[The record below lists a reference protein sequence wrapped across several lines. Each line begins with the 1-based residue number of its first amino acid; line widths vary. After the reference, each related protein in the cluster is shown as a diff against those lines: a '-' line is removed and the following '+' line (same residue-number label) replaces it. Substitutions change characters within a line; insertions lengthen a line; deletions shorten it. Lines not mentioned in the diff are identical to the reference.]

1 MSKILSQE
9 EIDALL
15 KNVGQDNTKTD
26 FQVVDGN
33 EKQVTLYDFSHPQL
47 LSKEQERMIEN
58 IHENFCRSYS
68 VYLSAQLRLL
78 AEIRQLSIE
87 QYSYSDF
94 VNSVS
99 NPSCL
104 YVMDFDKPSG
114 RGILEM
120 SSKLNI
126 FIVEKLF
133 GGQTLFK
140 DLDEKDRE
148 ITHIEQKVMKRVMDK
163 CFSELTK
170 AWLSEND
177 IVLKYGSFES
187 NPEYA
192 QIVSSSE
199 PVVIVTLEVVIHG
212 TKTLMNICYP
222 YNWLSKVMFK
232 EEFQAQMNDEKAE
245 SSLDDQNKVKEILM
259 ETKGNLSAV
268 LGKVKLPIKSIL
280 ELNQGDMLILQTK
293 IKSQIPIYFGNKHL
307 FDGNPGT
314 HRKSKAIKIKKIF

>member
-15 KNVGQDNTKTD
+15 ENVGQDDGKTTYE
-26 FQVVDGN
+26 VIGGN
-33 EKQVTLYDFSHPQL
+33 EKKVTPYDFSHPQL

-87 QYSYSDF
+87 QYSYSEF
-94 VNSVS
+94 VTSVS

-104 YVMDFDKPSG
+104 YIMDFDRPSG

-140 DLDEKDRE
+140 DMTEERE
-148 ITHIEQKVMKRVMDK
+148 TTHIEQKVMKRVMDK
-163 CFSELTK
+163 CFLELTK
-170 AWLSEND
+170 SWLSEND

-192 QIVSSSE
+192 QVVSSSE
-199 PVVIVTLEVVIHG
+199 PVVVVTLEVVIHG

-232 EEFQAQMNDEKAE
+232 EEFQAQMNDQKVETSLEDQE
-245 SSLDDQNKVKEILM
+245 SVEEILM
-259 ETKGNLSAV
+259 DTKSNFSAV
-268 LGKVKLPIKSIL
+268 LGKINLSIKEIL
-280 ELNQGDMLILQTK
+280 ELGSGDVLVLPTK
-293 IKSQIPIYFGNKHL
+293 INSPISIYFGNKHV
-307 FDGNPGT
+307 FDGNPGS
-314 HRKSKAIKIKKIF
+314 HRRSKAVKITKVH

>member
-15 KNVGQDNTKTD
+15 ENVGQDDGKTTYE
-26 FQVVDGN
+26 VIGGN
-33 EKQVTLYDFSHPQL
+33 EKKVTPYDFSHPQL

-87 QYSYSDF
+87 QYSYSEF
-94 VNSVS
+94 VTSVS

-104 YVMDFDKPSG
+104 YIMDFDRPSG

-140 DLDEKDRE
+140 DMTEERE
-148 ITHIEQKVMKRVMDK
+148 ITHIEQKVMKR
-163 CFSELTK
+163 
-170 AWLSEND
+170 
-177 IVLKYGSFES
+177 
-187 NPEYA
+187 
-192 QIVSSSE
+192 
-199 PVVIVTLEVVIHG
+199 
-212 TKTLMNICYP
+212 
-222 YNWLSKVMFK
+222 
-232 EEFQAQMNDEKAE
+232 
-245 SSLDDQNKVKEILM
+245 
-259 ETKGNLSAV
+259 
-268 LGKVKLPIKSIL
+268 
-280 ELNQGDMLILQTK
+280 
-293 IKSQIPIYFGNKHL
+293 
-307 FDGNPGT
+307 
-314 HRKSKAIKIKKIF
+314 

>member
-15 KNVGQDNTKTD
+15 QNVGEDDGKTTYE
-26 FQVVDGN
+26 VIGGA
-33 EKQVTLYDFSHPQL
+33 EKKITPYDFSHPQL

-58 IHENFCRSYS
+58 IHENFCRTYS

-87 QYSYSDF
+87 QYSYSEF
-94 VNSVS
+94 VTSVS

-104 YVMDFDKPSG
+104 YIMDFDKPNG

-120 SSKLNI
+120 SSRLNI

-140 DLDEKDRE
+140 DMNDERE

-199 PVVIVTLEVVIHG
+199 PVVVVTLEVVIHG

-222 YNWLSKVMFK
+222 YNWLSKVMFQD
-232 EEFQAQMNDEKAE
+232 EFQAQMNEE
-245 SSLDDQNKVKEILM
+245 VNETTLEDQEAVQEILM
-259 ETKGNLSAV
+259 DTSGNLAAV
-268 LGKVKLPIKSIL
+268 LGKVNLSIREIL
-280 ELNQGDMLILQTK
+280 ELGEEDVLVLPTK
-293 IKSQIPIYFGNKHL
+293 VDSPIPVYFGNKHV
-307 FDGNPGT
+307 FEGNPGS
-314 HRKSKAIKIKKIF
+314 RRRSRAVKITKVL

>member
-15 KNVGQDNTKTD
+15 KNVAEDDGQTSYE
-26 FQVVDGN
+26 VIGGN
-33 EKQVTLYDFSHPQL
+33 EKKVSPYDFSHPQL

-87 QYSYSDF
+87 QYSYSEF
-94 VNSVS
+94 VTSVS

-104 YVMDFDKPSG
+104 YIMDFDKPNG

-140 DLDEKDRE
+140 DMTDERE

-170 AWLSEND
+170 VWLSEND

-199 PVVIVTLEVVIHG
+199 PVVVVTLEVVIHG

-222 YNWLSKVMFK
+222 YNWLSKVMFQ
-232 EEFQAQMNDEKAE
+232 EEFQAQMNEEVNEVSIEDQE
-245 SSLDDQNKVKEILM
+245 SVQEILM
-259 ETKGNLSAV
+259 DTQSNLSAV
-268 LGKVKLPIKSIL
+268 LGKLNLSIKDVL
-280 ELNQGDMLILQTK
+280 ELGNGDVLVLPTK
-293 IKSQIPIYFGNKHL
+293 IDSPISVYFGNKHV
-307 FDGNPGT
+307 FDGNPGF
-314 HRKSKAIKIKKIF
+314 HRKSKAVKITKVH

>member
-15 KNVGQDNTKTD
+15 ENVGQDDGKTTHE
-26 FQVVDGN
+26 VIGGN
-33 EKQVTLYDFSHPQL
+33 EKKVTPYDFSHPQL

-87 QYSYSDF
+87 QYSYSEF
-94 VNSVS
+94 VTSVS

-104 YVMDFDKPSG
+104 YIMDFDRPSG

-140 DLDEKDRE
+140 DMTEERE

-163 CFSELTK
+163 CFLELTK
-170 AWLSEND
+170 SWLSEND

-192 QIVSSSE
+192 QVVSSSE
-199 PVVIVTLEVVIHG
+199 PVVVVTLEVVIHG

-232 EEFQAQMNDEKAE
+232 EEFQAQMNDQKVETSLEDQE
-245 SSLDDQNKVKEILM
+245 SVEEILM
-259 ETKGNLSAV
+259 DTKSNFSAV
-268 LGKVKLPIKSIL
+268 LGKINLSIKEIL
-280 ELNQGDMLILQTK
+280 ELGSGDVLVLPTK
-293 IKSQIPIYFGNKHL
+293 INSPISIYFGNKHV
-307 FDGNPGT
+307 FDGNPGS
-314 HRKSKAIKIKKIF
+314 HRRSKAVKITKVH